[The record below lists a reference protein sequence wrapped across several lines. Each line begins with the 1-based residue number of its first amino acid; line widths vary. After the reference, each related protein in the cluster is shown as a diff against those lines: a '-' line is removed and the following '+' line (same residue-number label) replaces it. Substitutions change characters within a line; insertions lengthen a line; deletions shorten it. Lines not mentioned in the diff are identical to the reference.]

1 MGSDGCAHECFDTYN
16 EMQNADTLYTVLLL
30 TRDTHIHHSLET
42 MSRMSGEP

>member
-30 TRDTHIHHSLET
+30 TRALTYIIA
-42 MSRMSGEP
+42 SRR